1 MKGLPKINKMEINL
15 RVDAKGRGMLLVGSE
30 EEISKV
36 FMVGGRQGRRIIK
49 NSGEVVKGWAKE
61 KIEWDEIIFKN
72 RGYVGRA

>member
-15 RVDAKGRGMLLVGSE
+15 RVDVKGRGMLLVGSE

-36 FMVGGRQGRRIIK
+36 FMMGGRQGRRIIK